1 MKVLAFLDVE
11 TDSLDPVTGHLL
23 EVACVLW
30 SVPLRS
36 TIAARSWLVMPHLVA
51 ADWKNAARS
60 TNGIGEEMLFAHAD
74 PRVVVEAELMA
85 MSGSVDA
92 LIAWNADFDSRWL
105 PPSIIPWICA
115 MDDLTYPRG
124 GTGKSC
130 TAVALAHGVGV
141 VDAHRAMTDCM
152 TMVRLFERVAEIL
165 DAVGRDPG
173 LPGEVPCGPFEQWLA
188 RGLRPKAVYVNADR
202 SYNPKAN
209 DLYKAHGFRWHV
221 SQPSRD
227 LPEGEK
233 VWWRKMAVEDAKA
246 LPFRV
251 EARS

>member
-1 MKVLAFLDVE
+1 MKTLAFLDVE
-11 TDSLDPVTGHLL
+11 TTGTDPEKDLLL

-36 TIAARSWLVMPHLVA
+36 TITAQSWLVSGASENPAQAINGIDPALVA
-51 ADWKNAARS
+51 DHGCVREAA
-60 TNGIGEEMLFAHAD
+60 
-74 PRVVVEAELMA
+74 EASLVTF
-85 MSGSVDA
+85 SGSADA
-92 LIAWNADFDSRWL
+92 LVAWNADFDSRWL

-115 MDDLTYPRG
+115 MDDVTYPRG